1 MSWFPPFRSLRSAVC
16 ISHSQHSPLQTI
28 RISRKDR
35 RLTDRTAARHRSQFR
50 CLGPWDG
57 PHGASGSQPQS
68 LRLGLNGLESQLTIP
83 DLTSCS
89 CSGAAARTACAS
101 CRPVCSP
108 CTGPF
113 CASGLAGAWFAPASG
128 RCVRPLFPTSP
139 LLWGPPVFAR
149 QPSLPEGG
157 LPGPACVTCVTQ
169 SLQSPPRQLCLVS
182 LAGRFSTAL
191 IPTRACNVTVF
202 SSL

>member
-1 MSWFPPFRSLRSAVC
+1 MQCVFC
-16 ISHSQHSPLQTI
+16 TQHSPLQTI

-35 RLTDRTAARHRSQFR
+35 GLTDRAAARHRSQFR

-113 CASGLAGAWFAPASG
+113 CPSGLAGAWFAPASG
-128 RCVRPLFPTSP
+128 RCVRPLFPTSQ

-157 LPGPACVTCVTQ
+157 LPGPAVCDVCDAVTAVPAPPALSRLPGWSVLHSTHSHQ
-169 SLQSPPRQLCLVS
+169 SL
-182 LAGRFSTAL
+182 
-191 IPTRACNVTVF
+191 
-202 SSL
+202 